1 MSGLG
6 GFAPLRNNGVN
17 TGAVQPGNVGNVPVA
32 PNAPGNEGAV
42 NVAPGG
48 DQPVEADGAM
58 ALVRELDILLA
69 RAGKLAGGTV
79 DAEALAK
86 TARGVKLGKETED
99 ALRAAAKDANAAMR
113 ALDTFRGSRLL

>member
-6 GFAPLRNNGVN
+6 GFAPPRNNGVN

-32 PNAPGNEGAV
+32 PNASGNEGAV

-99 ALRAAAKDANAAMR
+99 VLRAAAKDANAAMR